1 MESDRH
7 QGSVRLASQ
16 ATTGKL
22 AASERPFKTLWDRK
36 GSWVVGYRRRWLYM
50 CYIAVGSHTSAQRWE
65 NKKKGNLS

>member
-7 QGSVRLASQ
+7 QRSVRLASQ

-50 CYIAVGSHTSAQRWE
+50 CYSGRIAHICAEMG
-65 NKKKGNLS
+65 K

>member
-50 CYIAVGSHTSAQRWE
+50 CYSGRIAHICAEMG
-65 NKKKGNLS
+65 K

>member
-1 MESDRH
+1 MSLFDFGLLFEYRKKKSVESDRH

-22 AASERPFKTLWDRK
+22 AAAERPFKTLWDRK

-50 CYIAVGSHTSAQRWE
+50 
-65 NKKKGNLS
+65 L